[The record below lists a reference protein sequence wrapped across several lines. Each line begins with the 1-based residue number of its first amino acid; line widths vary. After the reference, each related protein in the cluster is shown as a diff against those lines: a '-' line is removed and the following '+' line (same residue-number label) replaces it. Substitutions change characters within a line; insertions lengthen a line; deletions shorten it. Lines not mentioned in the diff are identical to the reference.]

1 MAIGI
6 VIAIVKSPHGEFAS
20 AFTTTIAKI
29 ATMISMMK
37 KIPIIAMPPV
47 SLPIS
52 SFIISPRLLPPRRV
66 ESTSTMKSCTAP
78 ASTTP
83 TKSQIVPGR

>member
-52 SFIISPRLLPPRRV
+52 SLIISPRLLPRRV
-66 ESTSTMKSCTAP
+66 DSTSTMKSCTAP